1 MKDKEKKKLLNH
13 INKDTKEFKQQLKED
28 VELKKSMKLGKK

>member
-1 MKDKEKKKLLNH
+1 MKDQDKKKLLKH